1 MKHWRLWILALLW
14 SGLQMVS
21 AADQLEFMNGTKV
34 TGTLVTFDNKAKQ
47 LTFDFTFNGQNLKRT
62 FPYAQVHALTW
73 KGKRH
78 IITAKAATPA
88 NPANPAARPV
98 RTQAQVQALIA
109 AGAQPPAWLASTPLK
124 YPRTLDMRWPKRA
137 NG

>member
-14 SGLQMVS
+14 SGLQIVS

-62 FPYAQVHALTW
+62 FPYAQVHTLTW
-73 KGKRH
+73 KGKR
-78 IITAKAATPA
+78 TSS
-88 NPANPAARPV
+88 
-98 RTQAQVQALIA
+98 
-109 AGAQPPAWLASTPLK
+109 PPKPPRRRIPPTPL
-124 YPRTLDMRWPKRA
+124 RA
-137 NG
+137 LCARRRRFRP